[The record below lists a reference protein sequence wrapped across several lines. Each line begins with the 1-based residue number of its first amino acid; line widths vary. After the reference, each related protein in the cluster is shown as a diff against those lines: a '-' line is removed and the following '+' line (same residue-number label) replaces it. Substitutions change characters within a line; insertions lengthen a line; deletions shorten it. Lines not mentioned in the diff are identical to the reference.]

1 MRACFQVVAVAW
13 KWLAVA
19 IVLLGANATVH
30 GAERRLEIEAPEV
43 AKPNQDVAVT
53 ITAST
58 DAAGEQ
64 VGFLQVETSVDGGK
78 TWTAVCYLD
87 QCGPRVQQG
96 AWIKSGEVGSVL
108 QLRARAAFRD
118 GLAGDVDYRGA
129 ALMWQGSWKHWESPP
144 SRYAEIRVSEE

>member
-1 MRACFQVVAVAW
+1 MAVFVFW
-13 KWLAVA
+13 
-19 IVLLGANATVH
+19 GSATVH
-30 GAERRLEIEAPEV
+30 AAERRLEIEAPE
-43 AKPNQDVAVT
+43 AARPNQDVAVT

-64 VGFLQVETSVDGGK
+64 VGFLQVEASADGGK

-96 AWIKSGEVGSVL
+96 AWIKSGEAGSVL

-129 ALMWQGSWKHWESPP
+129 ALMWQDSWKRWESPP
-144 SRYAEIRVSEE
+144 SQYAEIWVSE